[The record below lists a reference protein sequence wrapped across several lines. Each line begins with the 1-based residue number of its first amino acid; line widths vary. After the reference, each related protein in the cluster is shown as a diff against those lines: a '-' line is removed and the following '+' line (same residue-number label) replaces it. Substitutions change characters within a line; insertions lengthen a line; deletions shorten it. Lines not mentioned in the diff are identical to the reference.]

1 MFPTEPIFFVLLII
15 VGVLV
20 ARTTN
25 LYAAAMLTGIFS
37 LLSAGLFTLMDAV
50 DVAFTEAAVGA
61 GISTVLIL
69 GTLVLTSHEE
79 RQQAPRIL
87 PFGVVI
93 IVGLLLVWGTLGMKP
108 YGDPSAPIHTH
119 FASQFQEKEFKAL
132 KYYEAETN
140 QTLKP
145 EDVKTDEKSMG
156 IGLPNLVTAI
166 LASYRGYDTMGE
178 TGVIFT
184 AGVGVMLLLSTRKRK
199 LEPESTDHDVQPI
212 EQPST
217 AEEVVSTEADSTE
230 ASRGEEH
237 V

>member
-1 MFPTEPIFFVLLII
+1 MLFQTEPLFFILLII

-20 ARTTN
+20 ARLKN

-69 GTLVLTSHEE
+69 ATLSLTSHEE
-79 RQQAPRIL
+79 RQQSPRIL

-93 IVGLLLVWGTLGMKP
+93 IVGLLLVWGTIGMKP
-108 YGDPSAPIHTH
+108 YGDASAPMHTH
-119 FASQFQEKEFKAL
+119 LAAQFAEKEFKAL
-132 KYYEAETN
+132 KYYEAEN
-140 QTLKP
+140 NGTLKP
-145 EDVKTDEKSMG
+145 EDEFQGEKSEG
-156 IGLPNLVTAI
+156 IGLPNLVTSI

-178 TGVIFT
+178 TGVIFA
-184 AGVGVMLLLSTRKRK
+184 AGVGVILLLSTRKKK
-199 LEPESTDHDVQPI
+199 LEAADPPPADDEQLPTNDDETVQI
-212 EQPST
+212 
-217 AEEVVSTEADSTE
+217 ADSDLPVE
-230 ASRGEEH
+230 GES